1 MAKTTKTRQIR
12 QSKWHISHY
21 RGILDSQIFGQ
32 KVECMSKPLI
42 CLLASGDTTASVL
55 YGLYDVL
62 GNVGPDYEEL
72 MGGVFGD
79 SMLDVKIVARS
90 AEPFVCLSGIPIQPQ
105 ASIDDIERADVVIVC
120 DMYTPV
126 DQSPLGK
133 YTPEIH
139 WLKRMHARDSLLCSV
154 CSGSTL
160 LAESGLLDGQE
171 ASSHWAYGDMF
182 REYFPRVKM
191 SMASILNLSAERQ
204 RLVTA
209 GGVTSWQDLA
219 IYLIERYCGLNQAL
233 NTARVYLLAPHVDGQ
248 APFSPMTCNSGHD
261 DAIVRDCQSWIEK
274 HYSRPNPVSEM
285 VDRSGLKSRTFA
297 RRFRGATGYQPI
309 DYVQGIRI
317 EVAKKMLE
325 SDNTNIEEISSCVG
339 YEDPASFRR
348 IFKRKVGLTPAVYR
362 KKFSSSALRAR

>member
-1 MAKTTKTRQIR
+1 M
-12 QSKWHISHY
+12 
-21 RGILDSQIFGQ
+21 DSQFSAQG
-32 KVECMSKPLI
+32 VECMSKPLI

-62 GNVGPDYEEL
+62 GNVGPDFEEL
-72 MGGVFGD
+72 MGGVFED
-79 SMLDVKIVARS
+79 SMMDVRIVARS

-105 ASIDDIERADVVIVC
+105 ASLDDIERADVVIVC

-133 YTPEIH
+133 YTPEIR
-139 WLKRMHARDSLLCSV
+139 WLKRMYARDALLCSV
-154 CSGSTL
+154 CSGATL
-160 LAESGLLDGQE
+160 LAEAGLLDGHE
-171 ASSHWAYGDMF
+171 VSSHWAYNNMF
-182 REYFPRVKM
+182 REYFPQVKM
-191 SMASILNLSAERQ
+191 SPASILNLSAEHR

-233 NTARVYLLAPHVDGQ
+233 NTAKVYLLAPHVDGQ
-248 APFSPMTCNSGHD
+248 APFSPMTCNSRHD
-261 DAIVRDCQSWIEK
+261 DAIVRECQSWIEK
-274 HYSRPNPVSEM
+274 HFSRPNPVSEM

-309 DYVQGIRI
+309 DYVQGVRI
-317 EVAKKMLE
+317 EVAKKILE
-325 SDNTNIEEISSCVG
+325 SDTTNIEEIGSRVG

-348 IFKRKVGLTPAVYR
+348 VFKRKVGLTPAVYR
-362 KKFSSSALRAR
+362 KKFSSIALRAH